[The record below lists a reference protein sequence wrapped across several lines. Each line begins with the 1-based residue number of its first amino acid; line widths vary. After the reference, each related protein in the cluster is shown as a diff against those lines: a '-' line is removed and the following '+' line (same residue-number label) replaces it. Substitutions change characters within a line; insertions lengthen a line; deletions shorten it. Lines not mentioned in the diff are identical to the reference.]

1 MSSKFHSVFV
11 SLILHPC
18 IKRMANK
25 LHYFPCEVPETF
37 SVVSGD
43 YLF

>member
-11 SLILHPC
+11 SLNLHPC
-18 IKRMANK
+18 IKLMANK
-25 LHYFPCEVPETF
+25 LHYLPCEVPETF